1 MSSYII
7 NISSFEEHILKQV
20 ELYNTMQTTYSEIYD
35 KYQDDKCQSVTA
47 VTNIIHMVSNRIDES
62 NSACEIMARDLESFC
77 IMLLTEFAH
86 AISECDDTM
95 SHMYKNAHIEGED
108 VIGYTFSLKVF
119 TDANKFLDKFTTEI
133 NAILQYLS
141 NHNEFDPVYYKR
153 DICNFLDKL
162 DNAVF
167 NTEPLRKII
176 GNIIRDE
183 YVKFLDDMRNHY
195 KSISIAIPIEDDK
208 K

>member
-1 MSSYII
+1 MNNYII

-20 ELYNTMQTTYSEIYD
+20 EVYKLMQTTYSEIYD
-35 KYQDDKCQSVTA
+35 KYQDDKCYSITA
-47 VTNIIHMVSNRIDES
+47 ATNIIHMVCNSIDKSN
-62 NSACEIMARDLESFC
+62 NTCKTLARNLESFC
-77 IMLLTEFAH
+77 NGVLIEFAH

-95 SHMYKNAHIEGED
+95 SHMYKNAHIEGVN
-108 VIGYTFSLKVF
+108 VIGYTFSLKIF
-119 TDANKFLDKFTTEI
+119 ADANKFLDKFTTEI

-162 DNAVF
+162 DNTVF
-167 NTEPLRKII
+167 NTEPLRRII
-176 GNIIRDE
+176 GNIIHDE
-183 YVKFLDDMRNHY
+183 YVKFLDDMRSDYQKLN
-195 KSISIAIPIEDDK
+195 IVIPIEEDK